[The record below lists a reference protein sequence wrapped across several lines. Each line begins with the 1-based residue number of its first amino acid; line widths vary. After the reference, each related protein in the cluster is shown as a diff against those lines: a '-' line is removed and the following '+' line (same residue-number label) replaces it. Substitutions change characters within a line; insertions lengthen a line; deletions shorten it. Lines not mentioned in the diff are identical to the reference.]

1 MLVWD
6 IVTKTHEV
14 LAHTGFF
21 SPHPASFYND
31 GEPRLP
37 NEIDLPLITLGGTVD
52 SAFRQALADAFDPF
66 GNLDTNPDVIGT
78 GHSVTDRNT
87 PFYPVLRARLAP
99 RGSGSTIIR
108 DDAE

>member
-1 MLVWD
+1 M
-6 IVTKTHEV
+6 
-14 LAHTGFF
+14 
-21 SPHPASFYND
+21 
-31 GEPRLP
+31 
-37 NEIDLPLITLGGTVD
+37 D